1 MIFSNKYREF
11 FELLSQPEKHSKI
24 RYVIL
29 TGGRGSGKSFAMAAW
44 LNEATFKKGYGV
56 LFTRYTMTAAHTSII
71 PEFRAMCE
79 TLGND
84 GCFDFKNTEVVN
96 RESGNVIS
104 YRGLKPASNTA
115 NSALKSI
122 SGKNILIIEEAEE
135 VADQSLF
142 EKVDLSIRTKEHK
155 NIIVI
160 ILNPCHINHFIYK
173 EFIDTDRDDV
183 MSIHTS
189 YLDNYLNLDDSFIT
203 LAHRLQERNIKKYNH
218 LFLGH
223 WLMDT
228 DGALFRMC
236 DIENNRIT
244 VDEYKKKEIKE
255 IVISW
260 DPAISDKKKNQ
271 AGREPDA
278 DGIVCLARCVDNYHY
293 LVNDYTMKGKRSD
306 IAKQVV
312 KAYNQNDAHWI
323 VIEKNQGGD
332 WLKEAILGIDRT
344 VRIKMVTA
352 VQSKSKRA
360 TASQSL
366 MEQGLIRH
374 VGHFPELE
382 YELCTWIEG
391 VSTES
396 PNRLDAYV
404 HANNKLIK
412 KKTLIIV

>member
-1 MIFSNKYREF
+1 
-11 FELLSQPEKHSKI
+11 
-24 RYVIL
+24 
-29 TGGRGSGKSFAMAAW
+29 
-44 LNEATFKKGYGV
+44 
-56 LFTRYTMTAAHTSII
+56 MTAAHTSII

-84 GCFDFKNTEVVN
+84 GFFDFKNTEVVN

-104 YRGLKPASNTA
+104 YRGLKPASNTD

-160 ILNPCHINHFIYK
+160 ILNPFHINHFIYK

-228 DGALFRMC
+228 DAALFRMC
-236 DIENNRIT
+236 DIERNRIT
-244 VDEYKKKEIKE
+244 IDEYKKKDIKE

-352 VQSKSKRA
+352 VISKSKRA